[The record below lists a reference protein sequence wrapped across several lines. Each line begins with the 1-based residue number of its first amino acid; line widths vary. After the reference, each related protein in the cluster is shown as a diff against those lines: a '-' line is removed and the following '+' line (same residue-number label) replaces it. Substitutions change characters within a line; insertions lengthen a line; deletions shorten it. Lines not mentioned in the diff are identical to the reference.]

1 MKGQQGFSLVE
12 MLTVVGIMGILMAI
26 AIPNIR
32 QAQQNA
38 VFRSEARM
46 IGSMMREARSR
57 TVSLNQEHRVRFDLT
72 AGANNYRLEQGNASS
87 GSTAWA
93 TIVTD
98 RGAVPNAI
106 VLTRAG
112 CLGAAP
118 IFTVSFNPNGSADSA
133 CTINVQTTAA
143 VTAHTVTVAQN
154 TGRIRIQ

>member
-12 MLTVVGIMGILMAI
+12 LLTVVSIMGILMAM
-26 AIPNIR
+26 AVPSIR

-38 VFRSEARM
+38 VFRSEARTM
-46 IGSMMREARSR
+46 GSMIREARSR

-72 AGANNYRLEQGNASS
+72 AGANTYRLEQGNASS

-106 VLTRAG
+106 VLAQAG

-118 IFTVSFNPNGSADSA
+118 VFTVSFNPNGSADSA
-133 CTINVQTTAA
+133 CAISVQTTGG
-143 VTAHTVTVAQN
+143 VTMHTVTVTQN

>member
-12 MLTVVGIMGILMAI
+12 MLTVVSIMGILMAI
-26 AIPNIR
+26 AIPSIR

-38 VFRSEARM
+38 VYRGEART

-57 TVSLNQEHRVRFDLT
+57 TVSLNREHRVRFNLT

-98 RGAVPNAI
+98 RGVMPTMV
-106 VLTRAG
+106 VLAQAG

-118 IFTVSFNPNGSADSA
+118 IFTVSFNSNGSADSP
-133 CTINVQTTAA
+133 CTINVQTTAG
-143 VTAHTVTVAQN
+143 VTMHTVTVTQN
-154 TGRIRIQ
+154 TGRVRIQ